1 MAKKYQNE
9 WFESEERSDCER
21 IERSAVEVFENLGEC
36 FESVLDE
43 RQTKT
48 DVAKGLFGIGKS
60 LTKLGWNLGSC
71 AVKHAPK
78 AAVAVA
84 HAKREIVDT
93 IEESYR
99 EVKKEQAE
107 AELEARI
114 RKLATKSTSKK
125 RIVRS

>member
-1 MAKKYQNE
+1 MAKKNQAVSYKAWGN
-9 WFESEERSDCER
+9 SDCKR

-48 DVAKGLFGIGKS
+48 DVVKGIFGIGKS

-84 HAKREIVDT
+84 QAKREIVDT

-99 EVKKEQAE
+99 EAQKAQAE
-107 AELEARI
+107 AELEAKI

-125 RIVRS
+125 RIVHS